1 MSTAAQ
7 TGHQPMPAGI
17 PYIVTNEFAER
28 FCYYGINAILSVYMV
43 NFLYFGE
50 AQATTWQSLFK
61 SAAYFFP
68 VLGAIISDVFLGKYK
83 TIMIFSSAYVAGCA
97 ILALGGEALLP
108 AGLFLVALGTGGIK
122 PCVST
127 HVGDQFT
134 SKNQG
139 LIERAFSWFYL
150 AINAGSLISIFL
162 CPILLPKYGPEVAF
176 GLPAIMMA
184 IAVWVFWLGRNTFQQ
199 LPPAGKEWFT
209 DVFSGIGLPTIGR
222 LLMIYLFV
230 AFYWSLWEQSN
241 GQTWVLQAQS
251 ELMDKHLGFG
261 IEVLPAQIQMVN
273 ALFILLMV
281 PVFTYLIYPVAAR
294 FCQVTPLRKIG
305 AGLFVCAGSFMV
317 IAWIESRIQAG
328 IVTSVWWQILAY
340 AVLTASEVMVSI
352 TALEFSYKQAPLKM
366 KAFIMSLFLLSTSLG
381 NLFTAGVNSFM
392 VRDLEATAMEAGAQ
406 TWVSIDTERDLVEGQ
421 KIDLY
426 GENGLTLL
434 TGEEPRPLTGTFLIA
449 EIEPRNRVRLID
461 PVRRDPVVTEGQF
474 TPATASTQTYA
485 LVGPQYFMFFSWVMI
500 AGALIFIVVAMFYKE
515 RTYVRE
521 DEDGTASKEID
532 AEAQAEGA
540 SA

>member
-1 MSTAAQ
+1 MSTTSQ
-7 TGHQPMPAGI
+7 SMPAGI

-68 VLGAIISDVFLGKYK
+68 VLGAIISDVFLGKYR
-83 TIMIFSSAYVAGCA
+83 TIMIFSSAYVVGCTV
-97 ILALGGEALLP
+97 LALGGEELLP
-108 AGLFLVALGTGGIK
+108 AGLLLVALGTGGIK

-134 SKNQG
+134 ATNQG

-162 CPILLPKYGPEVAF
+162 CPILLPAYGPEVAF

-184 IAVWVFWLGRNTFQQ
+184 VAVFVFWLGRNTFNQV
-199 LPPAGKEWFT
+199 PPAGKEWLT
-209 DVFSGIGLPTIGR
+209 DVFSGVGLSTIGR
-222 LLMIYLFV
+222 LAVIYLFI

-251 ELMDKHLGFG
+251 NLMDKHLGFG
-261 IEVLPAQIQMVN
+261 IEVLPAQIQLVN
-273 ALFILLMV
+273 ALFILMMV
-281 PVFTYLIYPVAAR
+281 PVFTYLIYPLAAR
-294 FCQVTPLRKIG
+294 FVAVTPLRKI
-305 AGLFVCAGSFMV
+305 ATGLFVCAGSFVV
-317 IAWIESRIQAG
+317 IAWIEGQIQAG
-328 IVTSVWWQILAY
+328 QTVSIWWQILAY

-366 KAFIMSLFLLSTSLG
+366 KSFIMALFLLSTSLG

-392 VRDLEATAMEAGAQ
+392 VRDLEATSIETGAQ
-406 TWVSIDTERDLVEGQ
+406 TWVTLDTERELVLGQ
-421 KIDLY
+421 KLDFS
-426 GENGLTLL
+426 GDNGVTLL
-434 TGEEPRPLTGTFLIA
+434 TGDEPRPLAGTFLIDQ
-449 EIEPRNRVRLID
+449 IEPGNRVRLID
-461 PVRRDPVVTEGQF
+461 PRNRAPVVTEGRY
-474 TPATASTQTYA
+474 TPAEAQTQTYA
-485 LVGPQYFMFFSWVMI
+485 LVGPQYFMFFTWVML
-500 AGALIFIVVAMFYKE
+500 AGALLFIIVAKFYQE

-521 DEDGTASKEID
+521 DDDKLQAELD